1 MAIINQSSPSCI
13 QVLCLLF
20 PRKWTAIQRKI
31 CTLARGGART
41 AGVDR
46 RKTVSEYLGTLL
58 FDDDENRQEHDKIS
72 ARHTRCSNGWRLFLA
87 ALDSPRASAERT
99 DEDDGTA
106 TIDENEIAGVG
117 HDGGSE
123 TSIHDDEHRDD
134 GDSGSAETII
144 ADAQNGGYYLIRSYV
159 RVIS

>member
-31 CTLARGGART
+31 CKLARGGART

-58 FDDDENRQEHDKIS
+58 FDDDANRQEHDKIS

-106 TIDENEIAGVG
+106 TIDENEIAGG

-134 GDSGSAETII
+134 GDSGPAETII